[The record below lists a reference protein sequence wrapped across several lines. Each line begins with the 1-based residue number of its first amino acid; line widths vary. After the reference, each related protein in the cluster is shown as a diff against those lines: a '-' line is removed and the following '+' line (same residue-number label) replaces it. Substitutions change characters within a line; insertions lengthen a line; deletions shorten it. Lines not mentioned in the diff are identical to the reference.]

1 MYWLGQQLVYAVYAA
16 TILNLFA
23 VFAAI
28 SDMLLT
34 NYRYSTLSISY
45 VDRRHSISYKLFSL
59 FTLSSILLLA
69 LFFALRSL
77 ITGKPAFTNQ
87 YEFSISLA
95 FCLLL
100 ANVFL
105 YLKGYPRLLNTSLSL
120 LSLIVLVYSSFLNSL
135 PTPAPPALQNNT
147 MLLLH
152 VTSALVAYSTLLC
165 SALSTLLK
173 YLCKFLWRDQY
184 SLLIDRTESISY
196 NTAGIA
202 FLALGATLLFG
213 SMWASVAWGY
223 YWNWDPKE
231 TSTLATW
238 LSIGAYLHTRRD
250 QGKLKSRGDLFI
262 LVSLLL
268 AGLTFTG
275 NYFFESLHSYGG
287 LQ

>member
-1 MYWLGQQLVYAVYAA
+1 MYWLGQQLTYAVYAA
-16 TILNLFA
+16 AILNLFA
-23 VFAAI
+23 VFAAV
-28 SDMLLT
+28 SDALLT
-34 NYRYSTLSISY
+34 GYGYSALSISY
-45 VDRRHSISYKLFSL
+45 ADKRHSVSYKLFSL
-59 FTLSSILLLA
+59 FTLSSALLLA
-69 LFFALRSL
+69 SSIVLRSL
-77 ITGKPAFTNQ
+77 ITDKPAFTSQ
-87 YEFSISLA
+87 YEFSVSLA

-100 ANVFL
+100 VNLFL
-105 YLKGYPRLLNTSLSL
+105 YLKGYPKLLNASLSV

-165 SALSTLLK
+165 SASSTLLK
-173 YLCKFLWRDQY
+173 YLCKFLWKEQY

-213 SMWASVAWGY
+213 SIWASVAWGY

-238 LSIGAYLHTRRD
+238 LSIGAYLHSRRD
-250 QGKLKSRGDLFI
+250 QGKLKNRGDLFI
-262 LVSLLL
+262 LVGILL

-287 LQ
+287 LR